1 MKITLKKTTAN
12 MIEARRKKF
21 EERRNLPPIFGRDQT
36 VAPTVRRS
44 PDLVGP
50 KPITFFLELKKT
62 ITF

>member
-1 MKITLKKTTAN
+1 

-50 KPITFFLELKKT
+50 KPITFFRVKKPLH
-62 ITF
+62 FDHA